1 VRKSATLSLVLS
13 VGALLAGGA
22 ALAEEKKKGAPD
34 EKAYIE
40 AMMKA
45 GTPGE
50 QHKQLAALAGSW
62 DVSVKMWLDPTKDPG
77 ESKASSETKIIMGG
91 RYVEEKVTGDFGGM
105 TFLGQGLFGYDNLR
119 KKYTYTWID
128 NFGTGVSTAEGS
140 FDTDKK
146 TFTFKGEELDPLDSK
161 KIKTKSVIHLID
173 KDSYEVDMYKV
184 VEGKDVKA
192 MHLDCKRKAAK

>member
-1 VRKSATLSLVLS
+1 MRKTVVLPMLLS
-13 VGALLAGGA
+13 VAALLAGP
-22 ALAEEKKKGAPD
+22 LSWAEDKKAEPPD

-62 DVSVKMWLDPTKDPG
+62 DVSVKMWLDPTKEPG
-77 ESKASSETKIIMGG
+77 ESKAGSETQVIMGG

-105 TFLGQGLFGYDNLR
+105 TFLGQGLFGYDNLQ

-128 NFGTGVSTAEGS
+128 N
-140 FDTDKK
+140 
-146 TFTFKGEELDPLDSK
+146 
-161 KIKTKSVIHLID
+161 
-173 KDSYEVDMYKV
+173 
-184 VEGKDVKA
+184 
-192 MHLDCKRKAAK
+192 

>member
-1 VRKSATLSLVLS
+1 MRKTVVQPMLLS
-13 VGALLAGGA
+13 VAALLAGPLSWA
-22 ALAEEKKKGAPD
+22 DDKKAEPPD
-34 EKAYIE
+34 EKAVIE
-40 AMMKA
+40 AMIKA

-62 DVSVKMWLDPTKDPG
+62 DVNVKMWLDPTKEPG
-77 ESKASSETKIIMGG
+77 ESKASTETKAIMGG

-128 NFGTGVSTAEGS
+128 SFGTGVSTAEGS
-140 FDTDKK
+140 FDADKK
-146 TFTFKGEELDPLDSK
+146 TWTFKGEELDPLDGK

-173 KDSYEVDMYKV
+173 KDNYEVDMYKV

-192 MHLDCKRKAAK
+192 MHLDCKRKAKK